1 MIESW
6 CQALYETSLSTS
18 IRESAWVYPLLHWA
32 HILANTFMFGMI
44 VFVDLRLLGL
54 AFTRRSVTDVSGLI
68 GWTLFGWVLMF
79 ISGALIFSSDPV
91 RYYNSGLFRL
101 KLFLMLLAGIN
112 ALVFH
117 FTAYS
122 RVHTWDHGRLPLQ
135 ARLTGAVS
143 LTSWIAV
150 VIVGRAVGYFG

>member
-6 CQALYETSLSTS
+6 CQALYDTWLSTS
-18 IRESAWVYPLLHWA
+18 IRESAWVYPGLHFA

-44 VFVDLRLLGL
+44 VFVDLRLLGIG
-54 AFTRRSVTDVSGLI
+54 FKRRRVTDITGLI

-79 ISGALIFSSDPV
+79 ISGAFIFISDPV

-117 FTAYS
+117 FTAYR
-122 RVHTWDHGRLPLQ
+122 RVSTWDRGRLPVH